1 VFDYIKMDQLQ
12 PFGLYEIHARN
23 ATYGI
28 WIPEYKGFAISRIK
42 FGSNFVFVEYHWDC
56 EAYNTAAP
64 LKFIEQSPFTADDLV
79 YKKGSVNLPR
89 EEEIL
94 KYLNRLEGTAE
105 DRTAQ
110 GRR

>member
-1 VFDYIKMDQLQ
+1 MLEYIKMDQLQ

-56 EAYNTAAP
+56 EAFATAAP

-79 YKKGSVNLPR
+79 YKKGSVDLGK
-89 EEEIL
+89 ETEIL
-94 KYLNRLEGTAE
+94 EYLNKFES
-105 DRTAQ
+105 DRT